1 MMTKRDDLNKVA
13 MSGLVMLVVGVFVAF
28 LGLFAYADVPN
39 VKSIVTMMV
48 GVLLTALG
56 YALLYLYYYLRNE
69 AEYKEKE
76 QRGTGCLGC
85 HQG

>member
-1 MMTKRDDLNKVA
+1 MTKRDDLNKVA
-13 MSGLVMLVVGVFVAF
+13 MSGLVLLVCGIYVAF
-28 LGLFAYADVPN
+28 LGLFAYADMAN

-48 GVLLTALG
+48 GVMLTSLG

-76 QRGTGCLGC
+76 QPNTGCVGC
-85 HQG
+85 H